1 MICRLS
7 ANGYDADNRGRTP
20 PPDANA
26 KRWGKD
32 GARAMMTPKEKL
44 KVHAEIERTNR
55 EKLEAWRQI
64 EEERGGEH
72 GGGSEAENAQGV

>member
-1 MICRLS
+1 
-7 ANGYDADNRGRTP
+7 
-20 PPDANA
+20 
-26 KRWGKD
+26 
-32 GARAMMTPKEKL
+32 MMTPKEKL